1 MKRYKSITKRSGI
14 SVNVM
19 TYKLKNKQRNKT
31 TPKKTHNIVVSG
43 APLDRRAFMSNKAE
57 ILIGVKL
64 ESVSILTISFLIQ
77 SNCFCLLF
85 A

>member
-19 TYKLKNKQRNKT
+19 TYKLKKQT
-31 TPKKTHNIVVSG
+31 KKQNNTKKNHNIVVSG

>member
-14 SVNVM
+14 SINVM
-19 TYKLKNKQRNKT
+19 TYKLKNKQTKQHQKT
-31 TPKKTHNIVVSG
+31 NIVVSG
-43 APLDRRAFMSNKAE
+43 VPLGRRAFMSNKAE

-77 SNCFCLLF
+77 SNFFCLLF

>member
-19 TYKLKNKQRNKT
+19 TYKLKKQT
-31 TPKKTHNIVVSG
+31 KKQNNTKKNHNIVVSG
-43 APLDRRAFMSNKAE
+43 APLDSRAFMSNKAE